1 MTFAESVD
9 LKSSLKLIP
18 AEQRQLP
25 DNFNKRTGHMQPLE
39 NSLVIKQLKDTESY
53 ATNNFMK
60 INYSKTQLMLFN
72 PCWSIDFLPEMS
84 MENHDLEIVSEKK
97 LLELIVRS
105 DLKWTTN
112 TTNFVNR
119 AY

>member
-1 MTFAESVD
+1 MNQ
-9 LKSSLKLIP
+9 LIVV
-18 AEQRQLP
+18 RL
-25 DNFNKRTGHMQPLE
+25 NCHMQPLE
-39 NSLVIKQLKDTESY
+39 NSLVFKQLKDTESY